1 MQDLKLVFITPY
13 PIEGP
18 SSRFRVYQYLPHL
31 EKRGAACLVRPFMT
45 SRFYRIAYQPGRPF
59 LKLLFLITGTINR
72 ILDLFRVMGYDMVII
87 QKEAFPVGPPI
98 LEWLMTSLI
107 RKPCIYDFDDAIH
120 LRGNSPHNRLVGF
133 LKAPSKTSK
142 IIRMCNHTVAGNNY
156 LGDYAQRFT
165 DRVVVIST
173 PIDTDK
179 YHPQPKERNPSRV
192 ILGWIGSHTTAQYLL
207 PLKVVFS
214 ELKKRNAGL
223 EIKLVGVGKLRDS
236 FPEAI
241 CVDWKLEEE
250 ISSLRSFDIGIMP
263 LPDTEWAKGKCGFKI
278 IQYMAVGLPVV
289 CSPVGMNNEIVIEGY
304 NGFLA
309 QSQDE
314 WIGAIQKLLD
324 NSLLREKLGQN
335 GRNTVESKFSLKGI
349 APLFENTIVKAYD
362 EAKHNL
368 SQNLR

>member
-1 MQDLKLVFITPY
+1 M
-13 PIEGP
+13 
-18 SSRFRVYQYLPHL
+18 YQYLPHL
-31 EKRGAACLVRPFMT
+31 EKWGATCLVRPFMT

-59 LKLLFLITGTINR
+59 LKLFFLVTSTINR
-72 ILDLFRVMGYDMVII
+72 ILDLFRVTRYNMVII
-87 QKEAFPVGPPI
+87 QKEAFPLGPPI
-98 LEWLMTSLI
+98 LEWMMTKLI

-120 LRGNSPHNRLVGF
+120 LKSNSPHNKLVGF
-133 LKAPSKTSK
+133 LKVPSKISK
-142 IIRMCNHTVAGNNY
+142 IIKMCNHTIAGNNY
-156 LGDYAQRFT
+156 LRDYAQRFS

-179 YHPQPKERNPSRV
+179 YHPQPKKGNPGRV
-192 ILGWIGSHTTAQYLL
+192 ILGWIGSHTTAEYLL
-207 PLKVVFS
+207 PLKAVFS
-214 ELKKRNAGL
+214 KLKKTNPGL
-223 EIKLVGVGKLRDS
+223 EIKLVGVGKLRYS

-250 ISSLRSFDIGIMP
+250 ISMLLSFDIGIMP

-289 CSPVGMNNEIVIEGY
+289 CSPVGMNNEIVVPGY

-314 WIGAIQKLLD
+314 WIEAIQRLLD
-324 NSLLREKLGQN
+324 DSLLREKLGQN
-335 GRNTVESKFSLKGI
+335 GWNTVESKFSLKGM

-362 EAKHNL
+362 EAKHSL
-368 SQNLR
+368 